1 MKLKELIKQLKEY
14 DKDTEIKIW
23 YVDKTDDT
31 YVERKMIKQD
41 IIISKYDG
49 KATIIFYPIT
59 VN

>member
-1 MKLKELIKQLKEY
+1 MKLKELIKLLKEY

-31 YVERKMIKQD
+31 YIERKMTKQD

-49 KATIIFYPIT
+49 KTNIIFYPIT
-59 VN
+59 VD

>member
-1 MKLKELIKQLKEY
+1 MKLKDLIKLLKEY

-41 IIISKYDG
+41 IIISKYDW
-49 KATIIFYPIT
+49 KTTIIFYPIL
-59 VN
+59 NN

>member
-1 MKLKELIKQLKEY
+1 MKLKELIKLLKEY

-41 IIISKYDG
+41 IIISKYDW
-49 KATIIFYPIT
+49 KTTIIFYPIT
-59 VN
+59 EN

>member
-31 YVERKMIKQD
+31 YVEREMIKQD
-41 IIISKYDG
+41 IIISKYDW
-49 KATIIFYPIT
+49 KITIIFYPIT
-59 VN
+59 AD

>member
-1 MKLKELIKQLKEY
+1 MKLKELIKLLKEY

-41 IIISKYDG
+41 IIISKYDW
-49 KATIIFYPIT
+49 KTTIIFYPIT
-59 VN
+59 VD

>member
-49 KATIIFYPIT
+49 KTTIIFYPLIL
-59 VN
+59 N

>member
-1 MKLKELIKQLKEY
+1 MTTKELIKQLKEY

-23 YVDKTDDT
+23 YTDKTDDN

-49 KATIIFYPIT
+49 KTTIIFYPIT
-59 VN
+59 VD

>member
-31 YVERKMIKQD
+31 YVERKMTKQD
-41 IIISKYDG
+41 IIISKYDW
-49 KATIIFYPIT
+49 KTTIIFYPIT
-59 VN
+59 ED

>member
-31 YVERKMIKQD
+31 YVERKMTKQD

-49 KATIIFYPIT
+49 KTTIIFYPIT
-59 VN
+59 ED

>member
-23 YVDKTDDT
+23 YIDKSYDT
-31 YVERKMIKQD
+31 YVERKMTKQD
-41 IIISKYDG
+41 IIISKYDW
-49 KATIIFYPIT
+49 KTTIIFYPIT